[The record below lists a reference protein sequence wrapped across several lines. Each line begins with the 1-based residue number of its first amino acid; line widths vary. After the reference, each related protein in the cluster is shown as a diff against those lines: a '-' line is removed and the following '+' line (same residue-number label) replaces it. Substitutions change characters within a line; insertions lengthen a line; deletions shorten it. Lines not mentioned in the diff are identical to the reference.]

1 MNEANNRQ
9 SNDLSRLTV
18 HVSTQTTNE
27 STHVPNI
34 SKQTSDTSISKSSA
48 SAKQQQNQNE
58 SSIMPMQE
66 TATLVD
72 DRYTMTQQENES
84 ILKRYFKDG
93 LDGRLSEFP
102 RKEKRKI
109 IILRHLLQRFQRGR
123 QYTEQEVN
131 ERLAAAF
138 DDYATLRRYL
148 IIYGFMDRQEDGR
161 AYWVKE

>member
-1 MNEANNRQ
+1 MNEATNRQ
-9 SNDLSRLTV
+9 PNDLSRPNV
-18 HVSTQTTNE
+18 HVSTQTTDG
-27 STHVPNI
+27 STHLPN
-34 SKQTSDTSISKSSA
+34 TSQQILDTSISKSSA
-48 SAKQQQNQNE
+48 SAKQQQ
-58 SSIMPMQE
+58 
-66 TATLVD
+66 
-72 DRYTMTQQENES
+72 ENES
-84 ILKRYFKDG
+84 ILKRYFKEG

-109 IILRHLLQRFQRGR
+109 IILRHLLQRFERGR

-131 ERLAAAF
+131 ERLAVAF

>member
-1 MNEANNRQ
+1 MSEITNRQ
-9 SNDLSRLTV
+9 QHDLSR
-18 HVSTQTTNE
+18 
-27 STHVPNI
+27 
-34 SKQTSDTSISKSSA
+34 QTSDLSKHPSQPS
-48 SAKQQQNQNE
+48 NE
-58 SSIMPMQE
+58 EQHNNIQPSMMPIHK
-66 TATLVD
+66 TATMVD
-72 DRYTMTQQENES
+72 ERYAITSQENES
-84 ILKRYFKDG
+84 ILKRYFKEG

-109 IILRHLLQRFQRGR
+109 IILRHLLQRFERGR

-131 ERLAAAF
+131 EQLAAAF